1 MNEKLP
7 TLGKS
12 DFVAKYL
19 TWGVILIFYVAGVYY
34 GIEGLWN
41 FYRTGIFRFVLVTVI
56 NFMGMTIV
64 FGILWKQRQR
74 NKRIKVF
81 MDSDYE
87 TRRRDAITER
97 EKDF

>member
-1 MNEKLP
+1 MDTELP
-7 TLGKS
+7 TLGKR
-12 DFVAKYL
+12 DFIVKYL
-19 TWGVILIFYVAGVYY
+19 TWGVILIFYIAGVYY

-41 FYRTGIFRFVLVTVI
+41 FYRTGISRFVLVPIVNI
-56 NFMGMTIV
+56 VGMTIA

-81 MDSDYE
+81 MESDYE
-87 TRRRDAITER
+87 TLRRDSITER